1 MSNYKEV
8 DINKSKNIFSKLY
21 EIFWEC
27 RHYTTYPILFL
38 IVMPLLSLF
47 SIFYLLFNI
56 PNILHYTSQ
65 MLVTIVE
72 NSAVASLYQN
82 NILHYL
88 NTNFSTLDIK
98 IMVVGCY
105 LIAPVLFGYFIIKIA
120 KRIEDS
126 AKHSILAIVLLFITS
141 IAIANIPA
149 ILKLDAPLF
158 TQQKK
163 I

>member
-1 MSNYKEV
+1 
-8 DINKSKNIFSKLY
+8 
-21 EIFWEC
+21 
-27 RHYTTYPILFL
+27 
-38 IVMPLLSLF
+38 
-47 SIFYLLFNI
+47 
-56 PNILHYTSQ
+56 

-72 NSAVASLYQN
+72 NSAMASLYQN

-98 IMVVGCY
+98 IMVLGCY